1 MQLPA
6 DTATRL
12 PGFDLTKSEAVV
24 ETIIYS
30 PNSSRSGTKKSK
42 NRQLLGK
49 FIKWPATYQDIG
61 QRNGLQADY
70 NRELRGNSEAIR
82 GNIQISGTIIIL

>member
-1 MQLPA
+1 MPA
-6 DTATRL
+6 VTSTRL

-30 PNSSRSGTKKSK
+30 PNSSRSGTKKRKSK

-70 NRELRGNSEAIR
+70 NREARGNSEAIR